1 MSMIHCLQM
10 YHIMDIALPGV
21 SLMSL
26 VLLNLDRV
34 LFTYRYI
41 CMVSFSI
48 FFTLEYYL
56 FIIRECYSI

>member
-1 MSMIHCLQM
+1 M